1 MSGEEWPDG
10 QAPSAAELDAA
21 TWCARIRDGLAD
33 DELADLGE
41 WFRASDANREAFE
54 NAMLVAPLAPRQRS
68 AVEHAL
74 MHRLPALAGVA
85 RTVPN
90 RQSSSTPDS
99 RTSSRKGRQGVQT
112 KRKWRPV
119 VLAAAALAATVAL
132 TLGIGTKLVPASL
145 APSARAAT
153 YETGHGAI
161 RRFTLDDG
169 SALTLDSDS
178 RVEVTMDSGERRAR
192 LLHGRARLA
201 AARDRRPFSIVAGA
215 GVAGAGRQVAFD
227 GVIDIGIGEDRS
239 VDLRLRSGTGELK
252 AGGEDSDPEVAA
264 VPLPIDQQVV
274 FPAVGAAA
282 PKVVA
287 APVADTRA
295 WPSGLVDYREITLDA
310 LTRDANRYARRPI
323 VLDDPT
329 LAMLTVSGRFQL
341 TDSKRLAGRLG
352 EVFDLIVSR
361 RADGIH
367 LGRRR
372 KISSD

>member
-21 TWCARIRDGLAD
+21 TWCARIRDELTDG
-33 DELADLGE
+33 ELADLEE

-54 NAMLVAPLAPRQRS
+54 NTMLVAPLTPRQRS

-74 MHRLPALAGVA
+74 MQRFPALSGLAP
-85 RTVPN
+85 TVPT
-90 RQSSSTPDS
+90 RQSIWTPDS
-99 RTSSRKGRQGVQT
+99 GIKSRKGRHRAQT
-112 KRKWRPV
+112 KRNWRPV

-132 TLGIGTKLVPASL
+132 ALGLGTKLVPASL

-161 RRFTLDDG
+161 RRFTLEDG

-178 RVEVTMDSGERRAR
+178 RIDVSMDSGGRRAR

-201 AARDRRPFSIVAGA
+201 ASGERRPFTI
-215 GVAGAGRQVAFD
+215 VAGAGRQIAFA
-227 GVIDIGIGEDRS
+227 GMIDIGIDEDQI
-239 VDLRLRSGTGELK
+239 VDLRLRSGTGELNVDGK
-252 AGGEDSDPEVAA
+252 DGEAQIAA
-264 VPLPIDQQVV
+264 VPLVIDQQVV
-274 FPAVGAAA
+274 FPAAGAAA

-295 WPSGLVDYREITLDA
+295 WPSGLVDYKEITLDA
-310 LTRDANRYARRPI
+310 LMRDANRYARSPI

-329 LAMLTVSGRFQL
+329 LAVLTASGRFQL
-341 TDSKRLAGRLG
+341 TDSERLADRLA
-352 EVFDLIVSR
+352 EVFDLALNR

-367 LGRRR
+367 LSRR
-372 KISSD
+372 